1 MVEQRS
7 KLPITR
13 RLRIIGRL
21 TLSFI
26 LQEAR
31 SKNAIFWMVAF
42 PVFIFVFFG
51 FVFSQTNF
59 ETKDMTIGMD
69 RALVSQGNESKLLDR
84 VLKQNESLDVEF
96 FDPPKGIQMLA
107 EGEIQAYILQLPEKD
122 NYTIYITERNLPFV
136 SMLSGMLDRSNLETV
151 KPFFRGRMPFEYE
164 VQVVSHKGKRLSYIY
179 FLFAGVMAIALMMNG
194 LFAIP
199 QTIINYRKLG
209 FLKRFAFSP
218 LGKFEFTCSLMV
230 QRICL
235 GALQIALLSVSAIL
249 IFGIKLTTAPF
260 AFLLTFLAGTAA
272 FSVLGFFLAGV
283 IQSVEAAVAIAQIL
297 NMVLM
302 FTGGVFFP
310 LEIIPDYFQ
319 FIVRINPVYY
329 LARAVYATA
338 VLGEGIDAIGDD
350 LLILAGVFAVFFLLT
365 IITFRYQKRV

>member
-107 EGEIQAYILQLPEKD
+107 EGEIQAYHVP
-122 NYTIYITERNLPFV
+122 
-136 SMLSGMLDRSNLETV
+136 
-151 KPFFRGRMPFEYE
+151 
-164 VQVVSHKGKRLSYIY
+164 
-179 FLFAGVMAIALMMNG
+179 
-194 LFAIP
+194 
-199 QTIINYRKLG
+199 
-209 FLKRFAFSP
+209 
-218 LGKFEFTCSLMV
+218 
-230 QRICL
+230 
-235 GALQIALLSVSAIL
+235 
-249 IFGIKLTTAPF
+249 
-260 AFLLTFLAGTAA
+260 
-272 FSVLGFFLAGV
+272 
-283 IQSVEAAVAIAQIL
+283 
-297 NMVLM
+297 
-302 FTGGVFFP
+302 
-310 LEIIPDYFQ
+310 PDYQ
-319 FIVRINPVYY
+319 RK
-329 LARAVYATA
+329 
-338 VLGEGIDAIGDD
+338 G
-350 LLILAGVFAVFFLLT
+350 
-365 IITFRYQKRV
+365 